1 MAEQEI
7 TLTLEGD
14 IVSNKAQEIKEVI
27 AGAIDKDAQGIQL
40 VLDLSKVSYVDSI
53 GIGILIATHN
63 SLKNKGG
70 KLKIINASDDIKNLF
85 KTMRLDKHIEI
96 S

>member
-7 TLTLEGD
+7 TLVMDGD
-14 IVSNKAQEIKEVI
+14 IVASRAQEVKDMI
-27 AGAIDKDAQGIQL
+27 AEKIGENITLI
-40 VLDLSKVSYVDSI
+40 LDLANVSYVDSI

-63 SLKNKGG
+63 SLKSNGG
-70 KLKIINASDDIKNLF
+70 QLKIINASEDIKNLF
-85 KTMRLDKHIEI
+85 KTMRLDKHIDI